1 MAPRVGELSEAGRAY
16 KVSLLHVR
24 LSRGA
29 DRPEATISTG
39 VRTCFEQKEGGGI
52 LRNTEEPGA
61 LSRPSN
67 CFS

>member
-1 MAPRVGELSEAGRAY
+1 MAPRVGELSGAQSAY

-29 DRPEATISTG
+29 DRPEATLSTG
-39 VRTCFEQKEGGGI
+39 VRTCFEQKDGGGI

-61 LSRPSN
+61 LSRPST